1 MTEADIDAVL
11 HWQRLAAR
19 RALDAGFDILYVYAG
34 MGYLGYEFLLPE
46 YNHRQDGYGGKLENR
61 VRFVREML
69 EVTRE
74 EAGNRAAVA
83 LRISLEELRAKP
95 SEHYESEAHGVV
107 SLLAD
112 VPDLWDVKMDS
123 SPTDCGASRFRPEG
137 AHEPIIDFVKRTTD
151 RPVVGVGRFTSPDT
165 MVSQIRR
172 GVLDLIGGARASI
185 ADPFLPTKIREGRS
199 DDIRE
204 CIGCNICIASWHDGV
219 PVRCTQNP
227 TAGEEWR
234 RGWHPERFTRTS
246 QPASLLIVGGG
257 PAGLEA
263 AVVAAR
269 QGLDV
274 TIAEQTGDW
283 GGRVLSE
290 SRLPGMATWRRVRD
304 YRVWVLSQM
313 GNVAMFTNSELDV
326 QAALD
331 FGSDHIAI
339 ATGARWT
346 RRRYSALELP
356 AEPLITP
363 QVYTPEDVYTH
374 QVAGDR
380 LLVFDFDNYYLG
392 GVIAEHLAEQGHQVT
407 YATPAG
413 HASAWTFMTNELP
426 FVYRALAARNVAIH
440 TSTNLMD
447 FDGQRAML
455 QNLFNAVPTELD
467 VDGIVIVGHREPRDE
482 LYQTLS
488 AALPDNEPPSLHLL
502 GDALAPGAIVH
513 AVHSGHGYARSLVE
527 EESGYLR
534 DEPIILAEPQRI
546 FPN

>member
-1 MTEADIDAVL
+1 
-11 HWQRLAAR
+11 
-19 RALDAGFDILYVYAG
+19 
-34 MGYLGYEFLLPE
+34 
-46 YNHRQDGYGGKLENR
+46 
-61 VRFVREML
+61 
-69 EVTRE
+69 
-74 EAGNRAAVA
+74 
-83 LRISLEELRAKP
+83 
-95 SEHYESEAHGVV
+95 
-107 SLLAD
+107 
-112 VPDLWDVKMDS
+112 
-123 SPTDCGASRFRPEG
+123 
-137 AHEPIIDFVKRTTD
+137 
-151 RPVVGVGRFTSPDT
+151 
-165 MVSQIRR
+165 
-172 GVLDLIGGARASI
+172 
-185 ADPFLPTKIREGRS
+185 
-199 DDIRE
+199 
-204 CIGCNICIASWHDGV
+204 
-219 PVRCTQNP
+219 
-227 TAGEEWR
+227 
-234 RGWHPERFTRTS
+234 
-246 QPASLLIVGGG
+246 
-257 PAGLEA
+257 
-263 AVVAAR
+263 
-269 QGLDV
+269 LDV

-534 DEPIILAEPQRI
+534 DEPIILAEPQRV
-546 FPN
+546 FPS